1 VVRVRTNPYGFLY
14 LDVHWQGRR
23 TKRSLKLRDTPGQRR
38 LAERKAAALEE
49 RLLAGDVAA
58 FERRAPTP
66 PRLTVRGWVETWLTK
81 YVGRKK
87 SGTRT
92 KYAETL
98 RLRWLP
104 QFGRVPLVELTRAQL
119 TTHLAALEMAGLKY
133 KTVCLALDVLRTCLN
148 AAVQDGHLPA
158 NPAARLMRFLTRP
171 RATRAV
177 DVRCLFSESE
187 LRTLL
192 MTAERDFP
200 ELYPIVLVMART
212 GLRLGEVLLLQP
224 GDFDFEHRRILV
236 RRAWG
241 RSDETEEERFHQAPK
256 GGPAWIDA
264 SDQVCAVVQKLL
276 TLRQAAAL
284 VDGLAPSEWL
294 FPRSAVIRVPA
305 AWRRLAEGATVPTR
319 SYQRVW
325 DRGDRPLEPPA
336 IYQTWPRLLGQAEL
350 TRGPGSA
357 LPERTP
363 HALRHTYA
371 SLHIAKAIE
380 AGRDRDAILTYLRS
394 QLRHRS
400 IQTTMEYYI
409 HLFPGG
415 QREITNRLDDDTGQ
429 TWVPVVGSPGRRHR
443 EPSRTVPKPSRS
455 AKPSR
460 SGSAMKWPKS
470 Q

>member
-119 TTHLAALEMAGLKY
+119 TTHLAALEVAGLKY

-350 TRGPGSA
+350 DPRARVGAPRADPARPPPHLREPPHRQGHRGRAGPGRDPDVPPKPA
-357 LPERTP
+357 PPPKHPNNDGVLHPPLPR
-363 HALRHTYA
+363 
-371 SLHIAKAIE
+371 
-380 AGRDRDAILTYLRS
+380 
-394 QLRHRS
+394 
-400 IQTTMEYYI
+400 
-409 HLFPGG
+409 G
-415 QREITNRLDDDTGQ
+415 QREITNRLDDHTGQ

-443 EPSRTVPKPSRS
+443 EPSRVPKPSRS